1 MDYLLNFYGCLY
13 HYDVLNDRCQVEN
26 VPFDPSLRWYTTI
39 CLSTVDDE
47 NVDKVRNFVN
57 GLGKEFLAV
66 FDYEWSKDN
75 DQRIIKLYN
84 QTEKPFV
91 KRLIP
96 NGNK

>member
-1 MDYLLNFYGCLY
+1 MTRKILIGLLSMFL
-13 HYDVLNDRCQVEN
+13 
-26 VPFDPSLRWYTTI
+26 F
-39 CLSTVDDE
+39 LSSGINYEFVYAVDDE
-47 NVDKVRNFVN
+47 NVDKVRNFVS

-84 QTEKPFV
+84 QSEKPFT
-91 KRLIP
+91 KRLTN